1 MRATSVDLEEIYAST
16 PYTLIEY
23 SFYQKKRNSAAR
35 AGGGF
40 ATTRRLY
47 QPLLPPNAFPLS
59 VLSALLGCCHGK
71 PYYVHGGRVFVL
83 PFIQRLDR
91 ISLNIMTLIIESPRI
106 YTRNGVPITVTGVA
120 QVKIQSAN
128 SDMLSAACEQF
139 LGKSEREIQEIAKET
154 LEGHQRAI
162 MGNMTVEEIYK
173 DRKLFS
179 RSVFEVASSDL
190 VNMGISV
197 VSYTLKDIKDDEG
210 YLEALGM
217 ARTAQVK
224 RDARIGEAEARRDA
238 GIRSAQAEEARM
250 AEQLRNE
257 ASIARSQRDLAL
269 RRAACDR
276 EVHALRAKARLAYQ
290 LQAAKVQQAIRA
302 EEMGVELVE
311 RRRRIELEELER
323 QRTRFR
329 LEAEVR
335 SPAASECFR
344 IRALSEAEQAR
355 ITAEAKAEAE
365 AVTLKGL
372 AEAEANR
379 AVALAEVEKMQKVA
393 EALKNY
399 QGAAMLDMVL
409 QALPRIAAETSF
421 PLTNC
426 DKVTMVAT
434 GDGEVGISKLSNEII
449 RLIESLPQL
458 ITSFTGQDM
467 KSYIPKC

>member
-1 MRATSVDLEEIYAST
+1 MGWGF
-16 PYTLIEY
+16 YTC
-23 SFYQKKRNSAAR
+23 
-35 AGGGF
+35 G
-40 ATTRRLY
+40 
-47 QPLLPPNAFPLS
+47 PNE
-59 VLSALLGCCHGK
+59 ALVVSGCCYNK
-71 PYYVHGGRVFVL
+71 PYYVPGGRVFVL

-120 QVKIQSAN
+120 QVKIQS
-128 SDMLSAACEQF
+128 SSLDMLSAACEQF
-139 LGKSEREIQEIAKET
+139 LGKSEREIQEIAQET

-162 MGNMTVEEIYK
+162 MGNMTVEEICK

-238 GIRSAQAEEARM
+238 GIRAAQAEEART
-250 AEQLRNE
+250 AEQLRNK

-276 EVHALRAKARLAYQ
+276 EIRALQAKAQLAYQ
-290 LQAAKVQQAIRA
+290 LQVARTQQAIRA
-302 EEMGVELVE
+302 EVMGVELVE
-311 RRRRIELEELER
+311 RKRRIELEELER
-323 QRTRFR
+323 QRAHFR

-344 IRALSEAEQAR
+344 LRALSEAEQAR
-355 ITAEAKAEAE
+355 IKAEAE
-365 AVTLKGL
+365 AEADAVKLKGL

-379 AVALAEVEKMQKVA
+379 AVALAEAEKMQKVA

-409 QALPRIAAETSF
+409 QTLPRVAAEVSS
-421 PLTNC
+421 PLANC
-426 DKVTMVAT
+426 DKVTMVST
-434 GDGEVGISKLSNEII
+434 GDEVGIAKLSNEII

-458 ITSFTGQDM
+458 ITSLTGQDM
-467 KSYIPKC
+467 KSCIPRC

>member
-1 MRATSVDLEEIYAST
+1 MGWGFYTCGPNEALVVSGEIIIT
-16 PYTLIEY
+16 C
-23 SFYQKKRNSAAR
+23 SF
-35 AGGGF
+35 
-40 ATTRRLY
+40 
-47 QPLLPPNAFPLS
+47 
-59 VLSALLGCCHGK
+59 LGCCYNK
-71 PYYVHGGRVFVL
+71 PYYVPGGRVFVL

-120 QVKIQSAN
+120 Q
-128 SDMLSAACEQF
+128 
-139 LGKSEREIQEIAKET
+139 
-154 LEGHQRAI
+154 
-162 MGNMTVEEIYK
+162 

-238 GIRSAQAEEARM
+238 GIRAAQAEEART
-250 AEQLRNE
+250 AEQLRNK

-276 EVHALRAKARLAYQ
+276 EIRALQAKAQLAYQ
-290 LQAAKVQQAIRA
+290 LQVARTQQAIRA
-302 EEMGVELVE
+302 EVMGVELVE
-311 RRRRIELEELER
+311 RKRRIELEELER
-323 QRTRFR
+323 QRAHFR

-344 IRALSEAEQAR
+344 LRALSEAEQAR
-355 ITAEAKAEAE
+355 IKAEAE
-365 AVTLKGL
+365 AEADAVKLKGL

-379 AVALAEVEKMQKVA
+379 AVALAEAEKMQKVA

-409 QALPRIAAETSF
+409 QTLPRVAAEVSS
-421 PLTNC
+421 PLANC
-426 DKVTMVAT
+426 DKVTMVST
-434 GDGEVGISKLSNEII
+434 GDEVGIAKLSNEII

-458 ITSFTGQDM
+458 ITSLTGQDM
-467 KSYIPKC
+467 KSCIPRC

>member
-1 MRATSVDLEEIYAST
+1 MGWGF
-16 PYTLIEY
+16 YTC
-23 SFYQKKRNSAAR
+23 
-35 AGGGF
+35 G
-40 ATTRRLY
+40 
-47 QPLLPPNAFPLS
+47 PNE
-59 VLSALLGCCHGK
+59 ALVVSGCCYNK
-71 PYYVHGGRVFVL
+71 PYYVPGGRVFVL

-120 QVKIQSAN
+120 QVKIQS
-128 SDMLSAACEQF
+128 SSLDMLSAACEQF
-139 LGKSEREIQEIAKET
+139 LGKSEREIQEIARET

-238 GIRSAQAEEARM
+238 GIRAAQAEEART
-250 AEQLRNE
+250 AEQLRNK

-276 EVHALRAKARLAYQ
+276 EIRALQAKAQLAYQ
-290 LQAAKVQQAIRA
+290 LQVARTQQAIRA
-302 EEMGVELVE
+302 EVMGVELVE
-311 RRRRIELEELER
+311 RKRRIELEELER
-323 QRTRFR
+323 QRAHFR

-344 IRALSEAEQAR
+344 LRALSEAEQAR
-355 ITAEAKAEAE
+355 IKAEAE
-365 AVTLKGL
+365 AEADAVKLKGL

-379 AVALAEVEKMQKVA
+379 AVALAEAEKMQKVA

-409 QALPRIAAETSF
+409 QTLPRVAAEVSS
-421 PLTNC
+421 PLANC
-426 DKVTMVAT
+426 NKVTMVST
-434 GDGEVGISKLSNEII
+434 GDGEVGIAKLSNEII

-458 ITSFTGQDM
+458 ITSLTGQDM
-467 KSYIPKC
+467 KSCIPRC

>member
-1 MRATSVDLEEIYAST
+1 MAYKRGHSPAD
-16 PYTLIEY
+16 PY
-23 SFYQKKRNSAAR
+23 
-35 AGGGF
+35 
-40 ATTRRLY
+40 
-47 QPLLPPNAFPLS
+47 
-59 VLSALLGCCHGK
+59 GCCYNK
-71 PYYVHGGRVFVL
+71 PYYVPGGRVFVL

-120 QVKIQSAN
+120 QVKIQS
-128 SDMLSAACEQF
+128 SSLDMLSAACEQF

-162 MGNMTVEEIYK
+162 MGNMTVEEICK

-238 GIRSAQAEEARM
+238 GIRAAQAEEART
-250 AEQLRNE
+250 AEQLRNK

-276 EVHALRAKARLAYQ
+276 EIRALQAKAQLAYQ
-290 LQAAKVQQAIRA
+290 LQVARTQQAIRA
-302 EEMGVELVE
+302 EVMGVELVE
-311 RRRRIELEELER
+311 RKRRIELEELER
-323 QRTRFR
+323 QRAHFR

-344 IRALSEAEQAR
+344 LRALSEAEQAR
-355 ITAEAKAEAE
+355 IKAEAE
-365 AVTLKGL
+365 AEADAVKLKGL

-379 AVALAEVEKMQKVA
+379 AVALAEAEKMQKVA

-409 QALPRIAAETSF
+409 QTLPRVAAEVSS
-421 PLTNC
+421 PLANC
-426 DKVTMVAT
+426 DKVTMVST
-434 GDGEVGISKLSNEII
+434 GDEVGIAKLSNEII

-458 ITSFTGQDM
+458 ITSLTGQDM
-467 KSYIPKC
+467 KSCIPRC